1 LLLESELFSL
11 IFMANKKTEESIRRY
26 LESLGQTAKPVVDR
40 DAVQALKAQIKA
52 ETDLINKAKLLSE
65 LERESAGRVPDHSGD
80 EAVFVAEGQAWAA
93 ESEITVGALQA
104 LGVPDDVLRRAGFQP
119 TASGARGTR
128 AGSGRRRGT
137 RAPAMALDDVAAVA
151 RKLGSGWRLADLA
164 DKLDRE
170 PMTVRNY
177 VTKLID
183 QGVIADLGEDPR
195 HNGRGRAPKIYGMA

>member
-1 LLLESELFSL
+1 MKSGFTLM
-11 IFMANKKTEESIRRY
+11 FMANKKTEESIRRY
-26 LESLGQTAKPVVDR
+26 LESIGQTAKPVVDR

-65 LERESAGRVPDHSGD
+65 LERESVGRVPDHSGD

-93 ESEITVGALQA
+93 DNEITVGALQTI
-104 LGVPDDVLRRAGFQP
+104 GVPDDVLRRAGFQP
-119 TASGARGTR
+119 TAGGGRRSR
-128 AGSGRRRGT
+128 AASGRRRG

-164 DKLDRE
+164 DALDRE

-183 QGVIADLGEDPR
+183 QGVIADLGDDPR